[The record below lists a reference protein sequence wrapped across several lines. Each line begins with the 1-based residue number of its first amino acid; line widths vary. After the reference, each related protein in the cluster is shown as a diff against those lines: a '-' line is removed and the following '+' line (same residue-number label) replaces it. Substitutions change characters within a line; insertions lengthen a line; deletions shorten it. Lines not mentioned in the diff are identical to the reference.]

1 MAAGN
6 IPTEKPYMLHL
17 VLRDGFRGH
26 AVVVTMNDRIV
37 YHATSVTTDGRT
49 ARADAVDVP
58 SMVPIGRLAVA
69 VTPGSLASTVDI
81 DLAKHPHIAISLV
94 GAGTLAFERSSIPF
108 R

>member
-1 MAAGN
+1 
-6 IPTEKPYMLHL
+6 MLHL

-37 YHATSVTTDGRT
+37 YHATSVTTDGQT
-49 ARADAVDVP
+49 ARAAAVDVP

-69 VTPGSLASTVDI
+69 VTPGSLASTVI

-94 GAGTLAFERSSIPF
+94 GAGTLAFERSSVPF